1 MRNNWA
7 LQEVVATFLAARPK
21 ALEVARREV
30 EAERAAA
37 RPGKRK
43 RVVVDDEEDGAG
55 RVTRRKS
62 QRLAA
67 SQTSQAEAIEIED
80 DVEEDGDFEPE
91 QVVDD
96 GLVECPL
103 GCGKRMAIEAVE
115 PHLDRCED
123 EKKQA
128 SMPKQRLPLNG
139 FGAVQKTSKQQEP
152 RPQDRLSELN
162 YSMIKE
168 TALRKKFTELGIP
181 NWGSKQLMVK
191 RHTEWVNLWNANCD
205 SNRPRTT
212 RQLLH
217 DLDTWE
223 RTQGGRAATAQ
234 GQSNGVMRKDFDGAG
249 WQNKHQDEFSRLIA
263 EARKKK
269 AAPAKPEAEVS
280 TSNEN
285 PNPPVEA
292 PAKAETQQSGST
304 SHYFTSDNP
313 PSSGALQHPEPSASN
328 PQEQHRSTEVSTEAA
343 ARAAPAPAPQPDVQA
358 TDFAPPG
365 HQQLRRIDSD
375 ELPARFY
382 DDVSLKRLPMFALPQ
397 QPVRDVDESG
407 GA

>member
-30 EAERAAA
+30 EAERVAA

-43 RVVVDDEEDGAG
+43 RLVVDEEEDGAG

-80 DVEEDGDFEPE
+80 DAEEDGDFEPE
-91 QVVDD
+91 QVLDD

-128 SMPKQRLPLNG
+128 SMPKARLPLNG
-139 FGAVQKTSKQQEP
+139 FGAVQKSSKQQEP

-217 DLDTWE
+217 DLETWE

-269 AAPAKPEAEVS
+269 AASTKPETETAKGDEPS
-280 TSNEN
+280 
-285 PNPPVEA
+285 NPPVEA
-292 PAKAETQQSGST
+292 PAATEST

-313 PSSGALQHPEPSASN
+313 PSSGALQHPEPTVSN
-328 PQEQHRSTEVSTEAA
+328 TQKQHPATEATTEAA
-343 ARAAPAPAPQPDVQA
+343 AARAEPAPAPEPDVQA

-382 DDVSLKRLPMFALPQ
+382 DDGSLKRVPMFALPQ

-407 GA
+407 SS